1 MSGGE
6 MMSLR
11 KTNLSITIMTMLLA
25 TMLFTPAFAQE
36 SDEGDPRVIITQID
50 TSHFPS
56 VTVYISA
63 TDSAGE
69 PVGIDPSRLVIKENG
84 VTIQPDQMQGNAGV
98 VDALTTMLVMDISGS
113 MYTENK
119 LDTAKDAAK
128 AYVEQMRSGDQAGLM
143 SFNTEV
149 VYVQELTSDIGSL
162 NTAIDSLVAEND
174 TAMYDAL
181 VEAAYMLDPVAG
193 RKAIIVLTDGMDNV
207 SQSNLNNVIAQIGPS
222 GLSISTVGLGN
233 PEDQNASLAGIDE
246 PALIELANRAGG
258 QYAYANDVEGLTRL
272 YQRYARVMQSEYVI
286 TYTSPG
292 ELRDGITR
300 QLTVSLSETSE
311 AAEAAAYNPGGLVP
325 EVGEPASWSVF
336 LTALAVLLAMLFV
349 PALIGRFVSQ
359 ASSAKLPSR
368 RKQKPRIKF
377 KDKQI

>member
-1 MSGGE
+1 
-6 MMSLR
+6 MMSYKR
-11 KTNLSITIMTMLLA
+11 KSLSIGIMTVLLA
-25 TMLFTPAFAQE
+25 VMLFSPALAQGTDDAE
-36 SDEGDPRVIITQID
+36 PQVIITQID
-50 TSHFPS
+50 TSRFPA
-56 VTVYISA
+56 VTVYISV
-63 TDSAGE
+63 TDENGE
-69 PVGIDPSRLVIKENG
+69 PVGIDPGRLVIQENG

-98 VDALTTMLVMDISGS
+98 VDALTTMLVMDVSGS
-113 MYTENK
+113 MYTADK
-119 LDTAKDAAK
+119 LDTAKEAAK
-128 AYVEQMRSGDQAGLM
+128 AYIDQMRSGDQAGLM

-149 VYVQELTSDIGSL
+149 VYVEPLTPDVDSL
-162 NTAIDSLVAEND
+162 KAAIDSLVAEND

-181 VEAAYMLDPVAG
+181 VEAADVLDPVAG

-207 SQSNLNNVIAQIGPS
+207 SQNDLGNVIARIGPS

-258 QYAYANDVEGLTRL
+258 EYAYANDAAGLTSL

-300 QLTVSLSETSE
+300 QLTVSLSETSA

-336 LTALAVLLAMLFV
+336 FTALAVLLAMLFV
-349 PALIGRFVSQ
+349 PAVVGRLISQ

-368 RKQKPRIKF
+368 KKQKPRIKF

>member
-1 MSGGE
+1 
-6 MMSLR
+6 MMSSKR
-11 KTNLSITIMTMLLA
+11 KGLSIGIMTVLLA
-25 TMLFTPAFAQE
+25 VMLFSPALAQE
-36 SDEGDPRVIITQID
+36 NDEAEPQVIITQID
-50 TSHFPS
+50 TSQFPA
-56 VTVYISA
+56 VTVYISV
-63 TDSAGE
+63 TDANGE
-69 PVGIDPSRLVIKENG
+69 PVGIDPGRLVIQENG
-84 VTIQPDQMQGNAGV
+84 VTIQPEQMQGNAGV
-98 VDALTTMLVMDISGS
+98 VDALTTMLVMDVSGS
-113 MYTENK
+113 MYTADK

-128 AYVEQMRSGDQAGLM
+128 AYVDRMRSGDQTGLM

-149 VYVQELTSDIGSL
+149 VYVQQLTPDVDSL
-162 NTAIDSLVAEND
+162 KTAIDSLVAEND

-181 VEAAYMLDPVAG
+181 VEAADLLDPVAG

-207 SQSNLNNVIAQIGPS
+207 SQNDLGNVIARIGPS

-233 PEDQNASLAGIDE
+233 PEDQNATLAGIDE

-258 QYAYANDVEGLTRL
+258 EYAYANDAAGLTSL

-300 QLTVSLSETSE
+300 QLTVSLSETGTT
-311 AAEAAAYNPGGLVP
+311 AEAAAYNPGGLVP
-325 EVGEPASWSVF
+325 EVGEPASGGVF

-349 PALIGRFVSQ
+349 PAIVGRLISQ

-368 RKQKPRIKF
+368 KKQKPRIKF